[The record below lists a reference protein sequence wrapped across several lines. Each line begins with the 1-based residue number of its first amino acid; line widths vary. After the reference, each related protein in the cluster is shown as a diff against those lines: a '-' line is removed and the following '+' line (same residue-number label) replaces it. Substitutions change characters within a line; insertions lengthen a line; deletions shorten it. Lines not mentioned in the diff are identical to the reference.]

1 MTFGRSQ
8 EAYRYRVLC
17 GSREK
22 RSKEPPATL
31 VVGVYSFTEWVIHD
45 RASQRRVRC
54 EDLKTSAYVRFG
66 SKAAIRAGIESS
78 DIRVI
83 MA

>member
-54 EDLKTSAYVRFG
+54 EDL
-66 SKAAIRAGIESS
+66 
-78 DIRVI
+78 
-83 MA
+83 